1 MVNLKLERFKSI
13 VLFCLVVI
21 SIALTTQIWL
31 NISIEGIFI
40 MSENKVDKT
49 SELLSSNNDK
59 ASFIKPEKLI
69 VNNNG
74 KHTLLLNETEVGMIY
89 DRILDDA
96 KDMLSVVFETKEG
109 VELEKRQLDYMER
122 LRAGRTVE
130 LQFPFAY
137 DYRLFAGI
145 LGINNPNWQE
155 IKNIDT
161 VVIGFDSNNVYIV
174 DKADNSIY
182 EFRSRSLKSSI
193 RVMVDMINRG
203 TPYSYIFLNDVDPER
218 YSDIVFIPTDI
229 DKHSMPKLSSYSETD
244 INTSED
250 IAAYFFKDPSTLRSI
265 VDPAGTVIYTDGEKQ
280 GVRISKSGVIE
291 YVNYSTQTRNDRS
304 NFTIMDAINIAT
316 NFVNS
321 HMGFPKDSYISSIEQ
336 TTINNKLYSCII
348 RYNYRYEGIPIV
360 NDEVNMDN
368 PIEVEIV
375 NGEVKRYRR
384 VVKTIKIT
392 GQEKSLKNPLEIID
406 ILYIRLIHDKKINI
420 DDIMIKDI
428 YLSYLEYG
436 LSTPTSMIPVW
447 IVEVQLKGSFNTAGR
462 YVMNAESGVILS
474 EPY

>member
-1 MVNLKLERFKSI
+1 
-13 VLFCLVVI
+13 
-21 SIALTTQIWL
+21 
-31 NISIEGIFI
+31 

-49 SELLSSNNDK
+49 SELLSSDNDK

-74 KHTLLLNETEVGMIY
+74 ERTLLLNETEVGMIY

-109 VELEKRQLDYMER
+109 IELEKRQLDYMEK

-130 LQFPFAY
+130 LHFPFAF

-155 IKNIDT
+155 IKNIDA
-161 VVIGFDSNNVYIV
+161 VVIGYDSNNVYIV
-174 DKADNSIY
+174 DKADKSIY
-182 EFRSRSLKSSI
+182 QFKSKSLKSSI

-203 TPYSYIFLNDVDPER
+203 KPYSYIFLNDVDPER
-218 YSDIVFIPTDI
+218 YSDVVFIPTDI
-229 DKHSMPKLSSYSETD
+229 EDRSMPKLSSYAETD

-250 IAAYFFKDPSTLRSI
+250 IASYFFKDPATLRSI

-291 YVNYSTQTRNDRS
+291 YVNYSTQSRNDKIS
-304 NFTIMDAINIAT
+304 FTIMDAVNIAT
-316 NFVNS
+316 NFVNT

-336 TTINNKLYSCII
+336 TFINNKLYSCII

-360 NDEVNMDN
+360 NDEVSMDN

-384 VVKTIKIT
+384 VVKTVKIT
-392 GQEKSLKNPLEIID
+392 GQDKTLKNPLEIID
-406 ILYIRLIHDKKINI
+406 ILFIRLINDKKIDI

-436 LSTPTSMIPVW
+436 MSNPTSMIPVW
-447 IVEVQLKGSFNTAGR
+447 IVEVQVEGSSNTEGR
-462 YVMNAESGVILS
+462 YIMNAESGVILS